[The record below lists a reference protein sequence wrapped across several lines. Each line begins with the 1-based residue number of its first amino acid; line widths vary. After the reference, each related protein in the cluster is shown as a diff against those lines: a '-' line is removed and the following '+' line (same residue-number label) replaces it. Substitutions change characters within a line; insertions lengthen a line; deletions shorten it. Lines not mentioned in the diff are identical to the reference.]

1 MTQRLGTFRLVAL
14 LGMAVPGVLN
24 AQPIPKPGVIT
35 DVRATH
41 VQGVTQVAVTV
52 SGVIDI
58 KSDRI
63 ENPPRVFVDFLN
75 TVPSLLPR
83 TGAASSRS
91 TQVVPVNSILV
102 KQVRI
107 AENQKGITRLVFD
120 LAREDVDYRTSVSK
134 TDNKLIVELKLR
146 PAASGL
152 RNPLAD
158 PSSRTVPP
166 VAARIVPRMEPRVE
180 PPVELR
186 VESVRRAPIA
196 PPRPIPALQFRLL
209 DPPSLPATVKL
220 PRAEAAQMPYLAG
233 GFVFRDW
240 RVKAPPVTPVAK
252 QAARIQSPA
261 VAAARNSN
269 GRQSLTRVLGLKV
282 GRVVIDPGHGGH
294 DAGST
299 GVTGLTEK
307 ELTLDVSKRLSAL
320 ISERLGSEVVLTR
333 TEDVYI
339 APEQRTVIANQSHAD
354 LFISIHANA
363 SHAHSATG
371 VETYYLNFTS
381 SPEALEVA
389 ARENAS
395 SERGVS
401 DLGDLIK
408 KIALKDKIDESREFA
423 AKVQN
428 SLFAGSTKAGNRTKD
443 RGVRKAPFVVLIG
456 AQMPSVLTEIGFL
469 SNAKEEAL
477 LRKPEYRQKI
487 AEAIYKGIA
496 QYAATLSHFNI
507 AANAIPDEN

>member
-1 MTQRLGTFRLVAL
+1 MAGAPGTLTEIKVTR
-14 LGMAVPGVLN
+14 GDG
-24 AQPIPKPGVIT
+24 
-35 DVRATH
+35 ATR
-41 VQGVTQVAVTV
+41 VVVAVN
-52 SGVIDI
+52 GVIDI

-63 ENPPRVFVDFLN
+63 ENPPRVFVDFLG
-75 TVPSLLPR
+75 TVPRLAGKGDGVSVRAMQSIPV
-83 TGAASSRS
+83 GDG
-91 TQVVPVNSILV
+91 VVRQIRV
-102 KQVRI
+102 
-107 AENQKGITRLVFD
+107 AENQKGVTRLVFD
-120 LAREDVDYRTSVSK
+120 LEREDVDYRTAIVKGESK
-134 TDNKLIVELKLR
+134 LLVELRAKTVV
-146 PAASGL
+146 SGM
-152 RNPLAD
+152 RNPLAAGN
-158 PSSRTVPP
+158 TANVVAVKPP
-166 VAARIVPRMEPRVE
+166 VRLAPPPVRKPLVGVFRMGE
-180 PPVELR
+180 PPT
-186 VESVRRAPIA
+186 
-196 PPRPIPALQFRLL
+196 
-209 DPPSLPATVKL
+209 LPVTTKL

-233 GFVFRDW
+233 GYVFRDW
-240 RVKAPPVTPVAK
+240 RVRPPMAGG
-252 QAARIQSPA
+252 ASNGSA
-261 VAAARNSN
+261 VAAARTSA
-269 GRQSLTRVLGLKV
+269 GRQSLTRVLGLKI
-282 GRVVIDPGHGGH
+282 GKVVIDPGHGGH

-307 ELTLDVSKRLSAL
+307 ELTLDIAKRLGQL
-320 ISERLGSEVVLTR
+320 ITDRLASEVVFTR
-333 TEDVYI
+333 SEDVYV
-339 APEQRTVIANQSHAD
+339 PLEQRTAIANQSHAD

-363 SHAHSATG
+363 SNVKSATG

-428 SLFAGSTKAGNRTKD
+428 NLFAGSTKAGNRTKD

-487 AEAIYKGIA
+487 AEAIFKGIS
-496 QYAATLSHFNI
+496 QYASTLSHFNL
-507 AANAIPDEN
+507 ATTAFPDEN